1 MLVVRNFSPTDI
13 PVITK
18 VVKDSLGET
27 YPSSLYLTI
36 HNLWPEGFQ
45 VALSDGR
52 IVAFVAAVVSS
63 PKVARVLM
71 LAVRPECR
79 GQFIGSTLMDELYR
93 QCIGKGL
100 DSIVLEVRMSN
111 TRARAF
117 YEKLGF
123 KVFDEIKKFY
133 TNGEAAFKMMKVLQ
147 S

>member
-13 PVITK
+13 HAITN
-18 VVKDSLGET
+18 VVKDSLGEIYQT
-27 YPSSLYLTI
+27 SLYLTI

-45 VALSDGR
+45 VALKDGR
-52 IVAFVAAVVSS
+52 IVAFVAAVVTG

-79 GQFIGSTLMDELYR
+79 GQFIGSTLMEELYR

-100 DSIVLEVRMSN
+100 DSVVLEVRTSN
-111 TRARAF
+111 ARARAF

-123 KVFDEIKKFY
+123 TVFDDIKKFY
-133 TNGEAAFKMMKVLQ
+133 RNGEDAFKMMKVLQ